1 MRLPSLPSLARARA
15 ALWLTRTGWLPGL
28 LSAGIGVVGVVGAVG
43 PAAAAPAK
51 SLPACQV
58 IFDAGSSGT
67 RLAVFVR
74 KGKIWEEHAG
84 PKVSAL
90 ADPVRE
96 MRGRQHADM
105 QAVNTEV
112 VASLDAM
119 RHDGPPN
126 DKGEPEWQ
134 GFDWANQCWVEGAQ
148 IFATAGMRIAEQEQ
162 PELSAALWSDV
173 RQRLSDRLQDRLGR
187 TVPVEARTLTGF
199 EEGLYAWLAVRQ
211 ERQGRNDFGIAEMGG
226 ASSQIAFPCKRCDA
240 SDDAT
245 RMVRLDGKTIRMY
258 SYSFLGLGQ
267 DEAPHVLGV
276 APSCAYGAGVD
287 HPGWQASDCA
297 STLALQDRTQAIV
310 DPYNWDHGQRGS
322 RRRIPTERADS
333 PRWFLTGSFNYMN
346 TQDVHTNC
354 QGRGKY
360 VGDQAVACFRPIY
373 LQRYL
378 QALHIPVTAPRAAA
392 NWTLGAVICSA
403 NQCLRQGPAPL
414 CRWNA
419 QGCLNDKLSSKPS
432 NKP

>member
-1 MRLPSLPSLARARA
+1 MKLSPPLTLARSVLLAG
-15 ALWLTRTGWLPGL
+15 ALLAGL
-28 LSAGIGVVGVVGAVG
+28 GSSGTVL
-43 PAAAAPAK
+43 AAAPK
-51 SLPACQV
+51 SLPTCQV

-74 KGKIWEEHAG
+74 KGRDWEEHLG

-96 MRGRQHADM
+96 IRGRHHADM

-112 VASLDAM
+112 ANALDAI
-119 RHDGPPN
+119 RHDGPKD

-134 GFDWANQCWVEGAQ
+134 GFDWASQCWVEGAQ
-148 IFATAGMRIAEQEQ
+148 IFATAGMRLAEQEH
-162 PELSAALWSDV
+162 PALSAALWSDV

-211 ERQGRNDFGIAEMGG
+211 ERKGRSDFGIAEMGG
-226 ASSQIAFPCKRCDA
+226 ASSQVTFPCKRCEA

-245 RMVRLDGKTIRMY
+245 RMVKVDGKSMRIY

-267 DEAPHVLGV
+267 DEAPHTLGV

-287 HPGWQASDCA
+287 HPGWKALDCA
-297 STLALQDRTQAIV
+297 STLALQDATQSIV
-310 DPYNWDHGQRGS
+310 DPYNFEHGQRGS
-322 RRRIPTERADS
+322 HRRIPTERADS

-346 TQDVHTNC
+346 PNDVNTNC
-354 QGRGKY
+354 LGRGKY
-360 VGDQAVACFRPIY
+360 VGEEAVACFRPIY

-378 QALHIPVTAPRAAA
+378 QAMHIPVTAPRAASS
-392 NWTLGAVICSA
+392 WTLGAVICSA
-403 NQCLRQGPAPL
+403 NQCLRQSPPPL
-414 CRWNA
+414 CRWSA
-419 QGCLNDKLSSKPS
+419 QGCLQP
-432 NKP
+432 